1 MADTEN
7 MIPRRPS
14 RLLPGLLIFLVSL
27 AGLVGA
33 ASAAVIRV
41 PDDYTTISAALAA
54 ATSGEDVIY
63 VSDAGSPYVERITL
77 KSGVSVMGGFDSSFT
92 ANNPDIYVTVIQAP
106 PGTGTIVDAA
116 DTQNLAFSGFTVTGA
131 EEPFAGGG
139 IFCGAGS
146 SPFIANCTIRGNQ
159 ANTGA
164 GIQVSAG
171 ASPMIYQCTFEENTA
186 TLRGGGIA
194 VAAGADLTTIEL
206 CTIRACSSAVGGQ
219 SAGGGGGAY
228 VAAPIWFARNRI
240 EDNYTG
246 NDGGGLYVKETDL
259 RSWANLLR
267 RNVAGRNGG
276 GIYHQLGNSE
286 HDEILVENCQA
297 LGSTSGGNGG
307 GIYCEGGTN
316 RFFASFIR
324 GNAATAGGGGFYLA
338 AADAEIRLCE
348 INLNAATEGGGIF
361 IAGGSTAFTLSR
373 IYSNTIAGNSA
384 SLGAGGGG
392 GFHVEFQDVSE
403 IVNNVVAMQTQGCG
417 IYCVG
422 IGASPNLRYN
432 CFFNLDSENTDPEY
446 GGDCDDRTGINGNIA
461 ANPRFC
467 DRNDD
472 PPDLALQTSSPCL
485 GSGEGG
491 VDMGAHDAS
500 VACSTISIEETSW
513 GKIKARY
520 R

>member
-1 MADTEN
+1 
-7 MIPRRPS
+7 
-14 RLLPGLLIFLVSL
+14 
-27 AGLVGA
+27 
-33 ASAAVIRV
+33 
-41 PDDYTTISAALAA
+41 
-54 ATSGEDVIY
+54 
-63 VSDAGSPYVERITL
+63 
-77 KSGVSVMGGFDSSFT
+77 
-92 ANNPDIYVTVIQAP
+92 
-106 PGTGTIVDAA
+106 
-116 DTQNLAFSGFTVTGA
+116 
-131 EEPFAGGG
+131 
-139 IFCGAGS
+139 
-146 SPFIANCTIRGNQ
+146 
-159 ANTGA
+159 
-164 GIQVSAG
+164 
-171 ASPMIYQCTFEENTA
+171 MIYQCTFEENTA

-316 RFFASFIR
+316 RFLASFIR
-324 GNAATAGGGGFYLA
+324 GNSATAGGGGFYLA

-348 INLNAATEGGGIF
+348 INLNAATEGAGIL

-373 IYSNTIAGNSA
+373 IHSNTIAGNFA
-384 SLGAGGGG
+384 SLGASGGGG
-392 GFHVEFQDVSE
+392 IHVEFQDVSE

-422 IGASPNLRYN
+422 IGASPNVRYN
-432 CFFNLDSENTDPEY
+432 CVFNLDSENTAPEY
-446 GGDCDDRTGINGNIA
+446 GGECDDRTGINGNIA
-461 ANPRFC
+461 VNPRFC

-472 PPDLALQTSSPCL
+472 PPDLALQNNSPCL
-485 GSGEGG
+485 GTGEGG

-513 GKIKARY
+513 GKIKALY